1 MEEIDPP
8 EDIDNI
14 GDLESYLGEL
24 AAAHN
29 DLVHEVNRIDNL
41 VVGALENSREAG
53 DDVEALRGEVSRL
66 RDQVELVDA
75 TMPAQQKSKLA
86 KIRDILEFG
95 MTEATGGR
103 GGVKVTTGEAAAAA
117 GASRDTARRL
127 MDEIGAN
134 FSWAEVKTPGGPN
147 PKELRL
153 AIRGRDLD
161 ELMDDVRGHYGGASA

>member
-1 MEEIDPP
+1 MTDIDPDAIESV
-8 EDIDNI
+8 EDLREVVD
-14 GDLESYLGEL
+14 EL
-24 AAAHN
+24 AA
-29 DLVHEVNRIDNL
+29 DLDRVDGNVNGLFARAGEFDERLAAIEDRL
-41 VVGALENSREAG
+41 DALE
-53 DDVEALRGEVSRL
+53 
-66 RDQVELVDA
+66 DQVELVDA

-86 KIRDILEFG
+86 KVRDILQYG

-134 FSWAEVKTPGGPN
+134 FSWADVETPGGPN

-153 AIRGRDLD
+153 AIRGRDLG